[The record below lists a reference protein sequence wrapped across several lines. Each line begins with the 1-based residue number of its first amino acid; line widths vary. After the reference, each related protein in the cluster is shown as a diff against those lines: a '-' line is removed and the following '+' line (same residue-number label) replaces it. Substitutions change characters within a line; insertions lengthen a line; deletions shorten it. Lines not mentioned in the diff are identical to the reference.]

1 MPLREKRRYKTID
14 ASGFGAVLREERRRQ
29 GYTQQEVAD
38 YSGVGITF
46 VSQLERGK
54 PTAELG
60 KALRVMQTLG
70 IDFFAEP
77 RS

>member
-1 MPLREKRRYKTID
+1 MPLREKRHYKIID

-60 KALRVMQTLG
+60 KALRVMQMLG

>member
-1 MPLREKRRYKTID
+1 MPLREKRRYKIID

-60 KALRVMQTLG
+60 KALRAMQTLG

>member
-1 MPLREKRRYKTID
+1 MLLREKRRYKIID
-14 ASGFGAVLREERRRQ
+14 APGFGNVLREERRRH

>member
-1 MPLREKRRYKTID
+1 MPLREKRRYKIID

-60 KALRVMQTLG
+60 KALRVMQALG